1 MLTVWGRTDARPLR
15 LLRIL
20 NVYVMFIT
28 TRFVFTDVSAPQV
41 LNHCDFLTLS
51 ESLVQQI
58 MCRPLEVS
66 EIRKFQAM
74 IKWATNKSQSKTNAK
89 EEFHHIMTRLKKDI
103 NLVKIAPNDLINVT
117 FFFFCTATLVH
128 CDVLYI
134 YFRMYGRP
142 ERVVV
147 FRKRFAY
154 VFLLIF

>member
-1 MLTVWGRTDARPLR
+1 MVFSICTCSHTKARPF
-15 LLRIL
+15 LLLHIDGFSL
-20 NVYVMFIT
+20 CIT
-28 TRFVFTDVSAPQV
+28 YTHTQYYSTRFVFTNVSKLLQV

-103 NLVKIAPNDLINVT
+103 NLVKIAPNDLINVKFLT
-117 FFFFCTATLVH
+117 LLLLIVREIGGFFF
-128 CDVLYI
+128 
-134 YFRMYGRP
+134 
-142 ERVVV
+142 
-147 FRKRFAY
+147 
-154 VFLLIF
+154 